1 MRKETFPTVSRRC
14 ILTDMTLLEKIKSG
28 ALYDCS
34 ADAMTDEL
42 NARVLECKELLF
54 DFNHSRPSEFQKRD
68 EIIRKVFAEVGE
80 NCYIEPPFY
89 ANWGCNMHVGKNFYA
104 NFSLTVVDD
113 ADIFIGDSVMI
124 APNVTI
130 ATGTHPV
137 CPELREQVYQ
147 YNLPVHIGNRV
158 WIGAG
163 TVILPGVTIGDDT
176 VIGAG
181 SVVTKDIP
189 AGVVAVGNPCRVMR
203 EIGERDYEYYY
214 KDRLIGF
221 EVKR

>member
-1 MRKETFPTVSRRC
+1 M
-14 ILTDMTLLEKIKSG
+14 DLLEKMKNG

-34 ADAMTDEL
+34 FEAIPEEL
-42 NARVLECKELLF
+42 NKKLYECKELIY
-54 DFNHSRPSEFQKRD
+54 DFNHSRPSEVSYREAILGKL
-68 EIIRKVFAEVGE
+68 FAEVGE

-89 ANWGCNMHVGKNFYA
+89 ANWGCNIHVGKNFYA
-104 NFSLTVVDD
+104 NFQLTMVDD
-113 ADIFIGDSVMI
+113 AGIYIGDSVMI
-124 APNVTI
+124 APNVVI
-130 ATGTHPV
+130 ATGAHPI
-137 CPELREQVYQ
+137 CPELRERVYQ

-163 TVILPGVTIGDDT
+163 AVILPGVTIGDGS

-189 AGVVAVGNPCRVMR
+189 PGVVAAGNPCRVMR

-214 KDRLIGF
+214 KDRKIGF
-221 EVKR
+221 TVERGTGKP